1 MNIADVPPE
10 IRFRFT
16 VDFTDSLLFQLRCG
30 FYARS
35 DHSHET

>member
-1 MNIADVPPE
+1 
-10 IRFRFT
+10 